1 MPTNKLKIE
10 LPKPDSE
17 PKPDTEK
24 APGMASLQSLPK
36 EWWQS
41 IRRRLYAGSCY
52 LQTDSGVTVV
62 QTPGQQSVWVVG
74 RDCCVFR
81 SIDLQHVPVSRR
93 DAALKLQLPVLSPF
107 ADFGYRVEWQS
118 GSARIWLWNEKK
130 RAELAA
136 QQTSTRAVQQTSTRA
151 VQQTS
156 TRAVQQTS
164 TRAAQQTTIREIVV
178 ESAFTRAEEGLTLYQ
193 CQRGFM
199 VQQWRDGQLLMDSW
213 WESLPGHAAWQHF
226 LRATEPADY
235 SENSDAASAI
245 SINGQTINETIT
257 GHTPDQDTA
266 RALPVIGHTPRTA
279 GGYDALRARET
290 GIIVAICLV
299 LCCILS
305 FEVVTMGRNA
315 LDRYFLGAEVKEL
328 NARHQEVIA
337 VRDQVYRL
345 HAENL
350 AIAGLSGIS
359 QLETL
364 AKVANSLP
372 PGAGPVFS
380 WEFRDG
386 ELKIL
391 LRDESPDLRQYVS
404 RLEAV
409 SGFSDIAVQ
418 PLDRQRRV
426 EITLRVG
433 RGDSAG

>member
-1 MPTNKLKIE
+1 MLK
-10 LPKPDSE
+10 PKPDSG
-17 PKPDTEK
+17 PKPDAGK
-24 APGMASLQSLPK
+24 APGKTPLQSLPK

-81 SIDLQHVPVSRR
+81 SVDLQHVPVSRR

-118 GSARIWLWNEKK
+118 GVARIWLWNEKK

-136 QQTSTRAVQQTSTRA
+136 RQTSTGEV
-151 VQQTS
+151 
-156 TRAVQQTS
+156 
-164 TRAAQQTTIREIVV
+164 VV

-193 CQRGFM
+193 CQRGYM

-235 SENSDAASAI
+235 SENSDAAGAI
-245 SINGQTINETIT
+245 SINGQTLNETIT
-257 GHTPDQDTA
+257 GQTPDQDTA

-290 GIIVAICLV
+290 GIIIATCLV

-315 LDRYFLGAEVKEL
+315 LDRYFLAAEVKEL

-345 HAENL
+345 HGENL
-350 AIAGLSGIS
+350 AIAGLSGIG
-359 QLETL
+359 QIETL
-364 AKVANSLP
+364 AKVAKSLP

-433 RGDSAG
+433 RVNSAG

>member
-1 MPTNKLKIE
+1 MPK
-10 LPKPDSE
+10 PKPRPDSE
-17 PKPDTEK
+17 PKPDAEK
-24 APGMASLQSLPK
+24 APGMASLQSLPQ

-74 RDCCVFR
+74 RDCCVSR
-81 SIDLQHVPVSRR
+81 SVDLQHVPVSRR

-118 GSARIWLWNEKK
+118 GVARIWLWNEKK

-136 QQTSTRAVQQTSTRA
+136 QQTSTRAS
-151 VQQTS
+151 
-156 TRAVQQTS
+156 QQTS
-164 TRAAQQTTIREIVV
+164 TRAAQQTSTREIVV
-178 ESAFTRAEEGLTLYQ
+178 ESAFTQAEEGLTLYQ

-235 SENSDAASAI
+235 SENSNAASAI
-245 SINGQTINETIT
+245 SING
-257 GHTPDQDTA
+257 HTPDQDSA
-266 RALPVIGHTPRTA
+266 RALQVIGHTPRTA

-299 LCCILS
+299 LSCILS

-315 LDRYFLGAEVKEL
+315 LDRYFLAAEVKEL
-328 NARHQEVIA
+328 TARHQEVIA

-345 HAENL
+345 HGENL

-364 AKVANSLP
+364 AKVAESLP

>member
-1 MPTNKLKIE
+1 MPTNKLKIK
-10 LPKPDSE
+10 LPKPKPKPDSE
-17 PKPDTEK
+17 PKPDAKQKPDAEK
-24 APGMASLQSLPK
+24 APGKAPLQSLPK

-41 IRRRLYAGSCY
+41 IRRRLYSGNCY

-62 QTPGQQSVWVVG
+62 QTPGQRSVWVVG

-81 SIDLQHVPVSRR
+81 SVDLQHVPVSRR

-118 GSARIWLWNEKK
+118 GIALIWLWNEKK
-130 RAELAA
+130 RAELVAE
-136 QQTSTRAVQQTSTRA
+136 QTSTGEV
-151 VQQTS
+151 
-156 TRAVQQTS
+156 
-164 TRAAQQTTIREIVV
+164 VV
-178 ESAFTRAEEGLTLYQ
+178 ESAFTRAKEGLTLYQ

-199 VQQWRDGQLLMDSW
+199 VQQWRDGQLLVDSW
-213 WESLPGHAAWQHF
+213 WQSLPGHAAWQQF

-235 SENSDAASAI
+235 SEHSDATRAL
-245 SINGQTINETIT
+245 SINGQ
-257 GHTPDQDTA
+257 TPDQDTA
-266 RALPVIGHTPRTA
+266 RALPVTGHTPRTA

-290 GIIVAICLV
+290 GIIVAMCLV
-299 LCCILS
+299 LSCILS

-315 LDRYFLGAEVKEL
+315 LDRYFLGAEVEEL
-328 NARHQEVIA
+328 TARHQEVIA

-345 HAENL
+345 HGENL

-359 QLETL
+359 QIETL
-364 AKVANSLP
+364 AKVAKSLP

-380 WEFRDG
+380 WEFKDG
-386 ELKIL
+386 ELKIM

-418 PLDRQRRV
+418 PLDRQKRV

-433 RGDSAG
+433 RGNSAG